1 MIFSNKKRTNIFVI
15 LLFALYISTSSHTIV
30 KANTSISFWNIN
42 MDEDDVSNYEGLR
55 IIVFFKVSCPG
66 CHNQIITLKEIEA
79 ESSYVFNVI
88 LLCVDAESSNGTLIE
103 YQEENSLSEY
113 WVLGYSTD
121 SSERLLNVEFVP
133 TTVILDD
140 SGSIV
145 ASFSGYVEASTL
157 EQRMDY
163 GISHITESYTS
174 EILTDRG
181 DLLKVFFIIIGVGVS
196 LLVIYFL
203 VKSLRKDQ
211 KKSSLVTAMIKMNKM
226 KKDEENL
233 R

>member
-1 MIFSNKKRTNIFVI
+1 MIINNKLRTKTFVI
-15 LLFALYISTSSHTIV
+15 LLFALYISTFSHTIV
-30 KANTSISFWNIN
+30 DADTNISFWNIN

-55 IIVFFKVSCPG
+55 IVLFLKVSCPG

-79 ESSYVFNVI
+79 ESSYIFNVI
-88 LLCVDAESSNGTLIE
+88 ILCVDYESSNDTLIE
-103 YQEENSLSEY
+103 FQEENSLSEY
-113 WVLGYSTD
+113 WVIGYSTD
-121 SSERLLNVEFVP
+121 SSERLFNIEFVP

-174 EILTDRG
+174 ETFTDQG
-181 DLLKVFFIIIGVGVS
+181 DLLRAFFIIIGVGVS
-196 LLVIYFL
+196 LIVIYFL

-211 KKSSLVTAMIKMNKM
+211 KKASLVTAMIKMKN
-226 KKDEENL
+226 DEEK
-233 R
+233 